1 MGQPAHR
8 GRCLCSGDVYHLQGI
23 SVRLQL
29 SEPQELLAVHRQFSS
44 MALQRDPLGSFP
56 IQWMQWDA

>member
-1 MGQPAHR
+1 MGQPAHPGSCL
-8 GRCLCSGDVYHLQGI
+8 GRADVYHLQGI

-44 MALQRDPLGSFP
+44 MALQQDPLGSFP
-56 IQWMQWDA
+56 IQWIQWDA